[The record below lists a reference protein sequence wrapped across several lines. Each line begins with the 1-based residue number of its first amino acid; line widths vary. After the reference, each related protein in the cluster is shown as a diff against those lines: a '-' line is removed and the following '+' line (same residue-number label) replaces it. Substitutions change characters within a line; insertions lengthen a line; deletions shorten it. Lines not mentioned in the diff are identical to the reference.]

1 MKNTWFFLYIF
12 LKEQKQINWKLEDV
26 EEFSSGSKSCF
37 FLELFRSYQ
46 THHESIS

>member
-26 EEFSSGSKSCF
+26 EEFSSGSKSF